1 MAAHVQEHT
10 QETTR
15 SSIKTKNDLRTWI
28 NICFNIFIIL
38 ALYLVSFVVIDT
50 SASVDWT
57 KRGYELVFIYF
68 AGYTIFSNSYSIGKL
83 KGAKKKV
90 YTDAES
96 KCATAVEALQINCN
110 FEHLE
115 EFCEYIKKQDLNA
128 RRKSTL
134 TAVCL
139 KWSDWEDN
147 YKNHSLKELYALR
160 KTVNIDG
167 QEKSIPVFDF
177 NQRKALFLAKRMRY
191 HKFTPAMLTSPVVAR
206 SDEFI
211 NNPSRAEHK
220 KKISRLVMSAIF
232 ALITVNFSAE
242 LVKDFSFQTVVE
254 SLVKSMSLL
263 WAWVSGQYSGY
274 TNAVIDRVEHYLDK
288 AKWCNRANKWLND
301 YKPSKEQT
309 EDTPKEQ
316 TEKEGVQSEDHTP
329 EETQNL

>member
-1 MAAHVQEHT
+1 MASRIENP
-10 QETTR
+10 ETSNR
-15 SSIKTKNDLRTWI
+15 PLKSKTDLRTWI
-28 NICFNIFIIL
+28 NVCFNIFIIL

-83 KGAKKKV
+83 KGSKKKA

-96 KCATAVEALQINCN
+96 KCVTAVDTLQTNCN

-115 EFCEYIKKQDLNA
+115 EFCEYIKNQDLNA

-139 KWSDWEDN
+139 KWKDWEDD
-147 YKNHSLKELYALR
+147 YKNHSLKELYAR
-160 KTVNIDG
+160 KKTVKLDG
-167 QEKSIPVFDF
+167 QERSIPVFDF

-191 HKFTPAMLTSPVVAR
+191 HKFTPAMLTSPVVAK
-206 SDEFI
+206 SDEFL
-211 NNPSRAEHK
+211 NNPARQEHK
-220 KKISRLVMSAIF
+220 KKISRLIMSAIF

-288 AKWCNRANKWLND
+288 AKWCARANKWLED
-301 YKPSKEQT
+301 YKPSEEKT

-316 TEKEGVQSEDHTP
+316 TEKEGVQPEDHTP

>member
-1 MAAHVQEHT
+1 MANRIPEDNQP
-10 QETTR
+10 TR
-15 SSIKTKNDLRTWI
+15 PFKSKNDLRTWV
-28 NICFNIFIIL
+28 NVCFNIFIIL

-83 KGAKKKV
+83 KGAKKKA

-96 KCATAVEALQINCN
+96 KCTTAVETLQINCN

-115 EFCEYIKKQDLNA
+115 DFCEYIKSQDLAA

-139 KWSDWEDN
+139 KWKDWEDD
-147 YKNHSLKELYALR
+147 YKNHSLKELYAR
-160 KTVNIDG
+160 KKTVKLDG
-167 QEKSIPVFDF
+167 QERSIPVFDF

-191 HKFTPAMLTSPVVAR
+191 HKFTPAMLTSPVVAK
-206 SDEFI
+206 SDEFL
-211 NNPSRAEHK
+211 NNPTRTEHK
-220 KKISRLVMSAIF
+220 KKISRLIMSAIF

-288 AKWCNRANKWLND
+288 AKWCNRADKWLKE

-316 TEKEGVQSEDHTP
+316 TEKEGVQPEDHTP

>member
-1 MAAHVQEHT
+1 MANRIPEDNQP
-10 QETTR
+10 TR
-15 SSIKTKNDLRTWI
+15 PFKSKNDLRAWV
-28 NICFNIFIIL
+28 NVCFNIFIIL

-57 KRGYELVFIYF
+57 KRGYELIFIYF

-90 YTDAES
+90 YIDAES
-96 KCATAVEALQINCN
+96 KCTTAVEVLQINCN

-115 EFCEYIKKQDLNA
+115 EFCEYIKSQDLAA

-139 KWSDWEDN
+139 KWKDWEDD
-147 YKNHSLKELYALR
+147 YKNHSLKELYAR
-160 KTVNIDG
+160 KKTVKIDG

-191 HKFTPAMLTSPVVAR
+191 HKFTPAMLTSPVVAK
-206 SDEFI
+206 SDEFL
-211 NNPSRAEHK
+211 NNPARQEHK
-220 KKISRLVMSAIF
+220 KKISRLIMSAIF

-274 TNAVIDRVEHYLDK
+274 TNAVIDRVDHYLDK
-288 AKWCNRANKWLND
+288 AKWCNRADKWLKE

-316 TEKEGVQSEDHTP
+316 TEKEGVQPEDHTP

>member
-1 MAAHVQEHT
+1 MANRIPEDNQPV
-10 QETTR
+10 R
-15 SSIKTKNDLRTWI
+15 PVKLKNDLRTWI
-28 NICFNIFIIL
+28 NVCFNIFIIL

-50 SASVDWT
+50 SASIDWT

-83 KGAKKKV
+83 KGAKKKA
-90 YTDAES
+90 YTDAET
-96 KCATAVEALQINCN
+96 KCVTAVESLQKNAN

-115 EFCEYIKKQDLNA
+115 EFCEYIKIQDLAA

-139 KWSDWEDN
+139 KWKDWEEN
-147 YKNHSLKELYALR
+147 YKDHSLKELYALR
-160 KTVNIDG
+160 KTVKIDG

-177 NQRKALFLAKRMRY
+177 NHRKALFIAKRMRY
-191 HKFTPAMLTSPVVAR
+191 HKFTPAMLTSPVVAK

-211 NNPSRAEHK
+211 NNPSRSEHK

-274 TNAVIDRVEHYLDK
+274 TNAVVDRVEHYLDK
-288 AKWCNRANKWLND
+288 AKWCNRADKWLGD
-301 YKPSKEQT
+301 YKPLEDQP
-309 EDTPKEQ
+309 EDTHKEQ
-316 TEKEGVQSEDHTP
+316 TEKEGEQPEDHTP

>member
-1 MAAHVQEHT
+1 MANRIPEDNQPARPV
-10 QETTR
+10 
-15 SSIKTKNDLRTWI
+15 KLKNDLRTWV
-28 NICFNIFIIL
+28 NVCFNIFIIL

-50 SASVDWT
+50 SASIDWT

-83 KGAKKKV
+83 KGAKKKA
-90 YTDAES
+90 YTDAET
-96 KCATAVEALQINCN
+96 KCVTAVESLQKNAN

-115 EFCEYIKKQDLNA
+115 EFCEYIKIQDLAA

-139 KWSDWEDN
+139 KWKDWEEN
-147 YKNHSLKELYALR
+147 YKDRSLKELYALR
-160 KTVNIDG
+160 KTVKIDG

-177 NQRKALFLAKRMRY
+177 NQRKALFIAKRMRY
-191 HKFTPAMLTSPVVAR
+191 HKFTPAMLTSPVVAK
-206 SDEFI
+206 SDEFL
-211 NNPSRAEHK
+211 NNPTRTEHK

-274 TNAVIDRVEHYLDK
+274 TNAVVDRVEHYLDK
-288 AKWCNRANKWLND
+288 AKWCNRADKWLGD
-301 YKPSKEQT
+301 YKALEDEP
-309 EDTPKEQ
+309 EDTHKEQ
-316 TEKEGVQSEDHTP
+316 TEKEGVQPEDHTP

>member
-1 MAAHVQEHT
+1 MAAHVQEHA
-10 QETTR
+10 QEATR
-15 SSIKTKNDLRTWI
+15 SSMKTKNDLRTWI

-96 KCATAVEALQINCN
+96 KCTVAVETLQTNAK

-115 EFCEYIKKQDLNA
+115 EFCDYIKEQDLTA

-139 KWSDWEDN
+139 KWRDWEDH
-147 YKNHSLKELYALR
+147 YKDMSLKELYAR
-160 KTVNIDG
+160 KKTVKIDG

-177 NQRKALFLAKRMRY
+177 TQRRALRIAKLMKY

-316 TEKEGVQSEDHTP
+316 SEKEGVQSEDHTP